1 MGAFSEKL
9 RGSVVGVVG
18 VCVFVGFAVVLGV
31 AAFWGLG
38 SNTPLIFPICASLFL
53 AVVTPMTVIAVRHQV
68 RLSRIKLIDI
78 FAKTFGLSTR
88 PLLPLDGAAAPDLT
102 DPKTNVSFEFVK
114 GKYYVD
120 LDLKGGE
127 EPKLEDLPR
136 FPMMLHADW
145 MLLLCAL
152 PFMGF
157 SAFGVFILF
166 APAAAILTPGGSI
179 NAWLWP
185 SMLALGGLP
194 SATIANAAG
203 AAAQH
208 LNVLTVA
215 SVAFAGAYFY
225 CLRLLLRAVASFDL
239 SPVTFLRAFAHMV
252 MATTLAVV
260 IYRVFPSAEG
270 VTATAREFYQAL
282 SGGTVDAA
290 TAVPDAAG
298 GVKSFWLIL
307 SFALGFVPEAAIQYA
322 LQKAG
327 FRFKARYDEV
337 ETHARTIPVT
347 ILDGVDSPTAFRLEE
362 SNVFEVQNLATLNP
376 IMLHI
381 ESPFG
386 IYQTIDWVAQAQLCT
401 VVGPER
407 FLHLKMLNIRTIFD
421 LERATLSEFGVD
433 ELKNAVGVILA
444 EDCARDQACRKAFG
458 LPSPAASTA
467 WPANAV
473 AHHVRI
479 MVDDLHV
486 HRLRQIWL
494 LIARQ
499 LGEEH
504 DHLKDTAPPP
514 PRAPT

>member
-1 MGAFSEKL
+1 MGATSEKL

-18 VCVFVGFAVVLGV
+18 VCIFVGFAALLGL
-31 AAFWGLG
+31 AAFWSLE

-53 AVVTPMTVIAVRHQV
+53 AVITPMTVIAVRHQV
-68 RLSRIKLIDI
+68 RLSRIKLIDV
-78 FAKTFGLSTR
+78 FAKTFGLSTK
-88 PLLPLDGAAAPDLT
+88 PPLPLHGGAAPDLN
-102 DPKTNVSFEFVK
+102 DPKTVVSFEFVK

-120 LDLKGGE
+120 LDLKSE
-127 EPKLEDLPR
+127 DPRLEDLPR

-152 PFMGF
+152 PFMGL
-157 SAFGVFILF
+157 SAFGVFVLF
-166 APAAAILTPGGSI
+166 APAADILNSGGSVS
-179 NAWLWP
+179 AWLWP

-194 SATIANAAG
+194 SAAVADAAA

-208 LNVLTVA
+208 VNVLTVA
-215 SVAFAGAYFY
+215 AVAFAGAYFY

-270 VTATAREFYQAL
+270 VTATAKEYYQAL
-282 SGGTVDAA
+282 SGVTVVPA
-290 TAVPDAAG
+290 TTVTDSGG

-307 SFALGFVPEAAIQYA
+307 SFALGFVPEAAIQYV

-337 ETHARTIPVT
+337 ETHAGTIPVT

-376 IMLHI
+376 IMLHV

-407 FLHLKMLNIRTIFD
+407 FFALKMLNIRTIFD
-421 LERATLSEFGVD
+421 LERAVLSD
-433 ELKNAVGVILA
+433 ESTSEVQIAVGAILTSPC
-444 EDCARDQACRKAFG
+444 DRDRACLAAFG
-458 LPSPAASTA
+458 LPPGPTQPHGRS
-467 WPANAV
+467 
-473 AHHVRI
+473 
-479 MVDDLHV
+479 
-486 HRLRQIWL
+486 RQWSISWS
-494 LIARQ
+494 
-499 LGEEH
+499 
-504 DHLKDTAPPP
+504 
-514 PRAPT
+514 